1 MRQIRRVIVN
11 KSADRISTVRSLVR
25 LSKSLKE
32 IEADLKQFIWDFK
45 GSPYIAMRS
54 DIIGVLEMYD
64 QGRIDRAEIEKWAN
78 MIEGREDVEFE
89 AEYRE
94 KLLEVVYILA
104 NPVLQGELT
113 RERASEM
120 IRSLKACARP

>member
-1 MRQIRRVIVN
+1 MN